1 MSKAPKKQ
9 LQLALRHT
17 ANLVAVPLLGILA
30 AIILT
35 GLGAQTNS
43 ETWRLSDGVQV
54 LSDIPFARPADNLL
68 RLNIVLPP
76 EDSAEL
82 RPVVVYI
89 HGGAWRTGNRRSGM
103 RYLLPLARAGYI
115 GISID
120 YRLTQQARFP
130 AQIHDVKAAVRW
142 VRAHI
147 ADYGGDPQRIAIA
160 GSSAGA
166 QLALLLGLS
175 GGEPAL
181 EGAVGNE
188 LDESST
194 VSAIVDWFG
203 PSDLRYADEQ
213 LDSWEQLIMQEL
225 LGGLPTEVPELAAL
239 ASPITHVDSADPPV
253 LIIHGTADET
263 VPVEL
268 SQKLYAALQAAGVE
282 AEYVEI
288 PEGGHGFFR
297 YTEPD
302 QDELNAMMIDFL
314 DRHLKAGA
322 T

>member
-1 MSKAPKKQ
+1 MKKAPNNQ
-9 LQLALRHT
+9 LPAALRRMV
-17 ANLVAVPLLGILA
+17 NLIVVPLLGILA

-35 GLGAQTNS
+35 GLGAQTDP
-43 ETWRLSDGVQV
+43 ETWRLADGVRV
-54 LSDIPFARPADNLL
+54 VSDIPYARPADNLL

-115 GISID
+115 GVSID
-120 YRLTQQARFP
+120 YRLSQQAHFP
-130 AQIHDVKAAVRW
+130 AQIFDAKAAVRW

-175 GGEPAL
+175 NGEPEL
-181 EGAVGNE
+181 EGTVGSE
-188 LDESST
+188 LDTSSE
-194 VSAIVDWFG
+194 VSLIVDWFG
-203 PSDLRYADEQ
+203 PSDLRYSDAQ
-213 LDSWEQLIMQEL
+213 LDGWEQMIMREL
-225 LGGLPTEVPELAAL
+225 LGNLPAEAPELAAL
-239 ASPITHVDSADPPV
+239 ASPITHIDPADPPV

-263 VPVEL
+263 VPVAL
-268 SQKLYAALQAAGVE
+268 SQKLYEALQAAGVE
-282 AEYVEI
+282 AEYIEV
-288 PEGGHGFFR
+288 PGGGHGFFR

-302 QDELNAMMIDFL
+302 QDELNDMMIDFL
-314 DRHLKAGA
+314 DRYFGA
-322 T
+322 ATD